1 MISRTI
7 SAGNERNKRVSLTIW
22 HYYNGAQQAAFDELV
37 DEFNATEGKKQGV
50 GMAVTKSDSAHEYA
64 ASLFL
69 KWFTAKEQNIRF
81 IGDSGYMPVL
91 KESNSISAE
100 VLKKDA
106 LQINQK
112 AYDCLNTVITDFDTT
127 GFYTP
132 KCFDN
137 ACNVR
142 KILDYNLS
150 DQAKADK
157 EAIDAAVAAGRD
169 TAMVNLG
176 YVLVKKTIHPVY
188 QLMESVRGG
197 VTGIH
202 DFEQS
207 GIQEIDELH
216 DVVEHLTDTQKKPQE
231 QLLEE
236 KERYRIAVES
246 SQDMFFTLDNTAQ
259 VLELVNSDTYDGI
272 GDCRIYPEYI
282 DGSLIHPS
290 DRKRV
295 CSEIRAAEHQLD
307 LEFRV
312 RADRSEEYRWVNL
325 YGTVLQNEKG
335 EQTRLVGCV
344 HDIQQRKLL
353 EREQQQKQFY
363 DPVTEFYRLK
373 YGLEAIRSD
382 TRKHYGGTTAS
393 GGGGHEWPGSCRTD
407 EGMRGWLL

>member
-7 SAGNERNKRVSLTIW
+7 SAGNERNKRASLTIW

-37 DEFNATEGKKQGV
+37 DEFNATEGKKQGA

-106 LQINQK
+106 LQINPK

-142 KILDYNLS
+142 KIPDYNLS

-157 EAIDAAVAAGRD
+157 EAIDAAVAAGRN

-176 YVLVKKTIHPVY
+176 YVLVKKTTRPVY

-202 DFEQS
+202 DFKQS
-207 GIQEIDELH
+207 GIQEID
-216 DVVEHLTDTQKKPQE
+216 
-231 QLLEE
+231 
-236 KERYRIAVES
+236 A
-246 SQDMFFTLDNTAQ
+246 
-259 VLELVNSDTYDGI
+259 
-272 GDCRIYPEYI
+272 
-282 DGSLIHPS
+282 
-290 DRKRV
+290 
-295 CSEIRAAEHQLD
+295 
-307 LEFRV
+307 
-312 RADRSEEYRWVNL
+312 
-325 YGTVLQNEKG
+325 
-335 EQTRLVGCV
+335 
-344 HDIQQRKLL
+344 
-353 EREQQQKQFY
+353 
-363 DPVTEFYRLK
+363 
-373 YGLEAIRSD
+373 
-382 TRKHYGGTTAS
+382 
-393 GGGGHEWPGSCRTD
+393 
-407 EGMRGWLL
+407 